1 MAEETE
7 QKQDGSSEATSAGGG
22 SSRGKWIGIV
32 LLIIVVQVA
41 ATLGGMYLFRPTK
54 AEAKKEELPSDA
66 ASKEEDEAV
75 DEEGQ
80 EELKEGEEIFGAIY
94 PLEMFLVNL
103 KDGGVI
109 RLEIQLQFTSR
120 DVPRRIYSRMPII
133 RDTVISILSQKSK
146 ADVLEKKGR
155 EQLRADVKKL
165 VNERLMG
172 ELVSVVLFTQYI
184 VQ

>member
-7 QKQDGSSEATSAGGG
+7 AKQEEGGAATSGGGG
-22 SSRGKWIGIV
+22 SRGRWIALVIV
-32 LLIIVVQVA
+32 IVVVQVA
-41 ATLGGMYLFRPTK
+41 ATLGGMYLFRSSK
-54 AEAKKEELPSDA
+54 AEATKEELPSDA

-75 DEEGQ
+75 ETEEQ
-80 EELKEGEEIFGAIY
+80 AELKEGEEIFGAIY

-109 RLEIQLQFTSR
+109 RIEIQLQFTGR
-120 DVPRRIYSRMPII
+120 EVPRRLFSRMPVI

>member
-7 QKQDGSSEATSAGGG
+7 EKQEGSKEVKASGG
-22 SSRGKWIGIV
+22 SRGKWIGLV
-32 LLIIVVQVA
+32 LLLIVVQVA
-41 ATLGGMYLFRPTK
+41 ATLGGMYLFKSNK
-54 AEAKKEELPSDA
+54 AEATKEELPSDA
-66 ASKEEDEAV
+66 AAKEE
-75 DEEGQ
+75 EETAEPEEQ

-109 RLEIQLQFTSR
+109 RVEVQLQFTSR
-120 DVPRRIYSRMPII
+120 EIPRRLYSRMPLI
-133 RDTVISILSQKSK
+133 RDTVISILSQKTRG
-146 ADVLEKKGR
+146 DVLERKGR

-165 VNERLMG
+165 VNDRLMG

>member
-7 QKQDGSSEATSAGGG
+7 EKKEGTKEGSSGG
-22 SSRGKWIGIV
+22 SGSRGKWIGLI
-32 LLIIVVQVA
+32 LLIIVVQVG
-41 ATLGGMYLFRPTK
+41 ATLGGMYLFRSSK
-54 AEAKKEELPSDA
+54 AEATKEELPSDA
-66 ASKEEDEAV
+66 ASKEENEAV
-75 DEEGQ
+75 EPEEQ
-80 EELKEGEEIFGAIY
+80 DELKEGEEIFGAIY

-109 RLEIQLQFTSR
+109 RVEMQLQFTSR
-120 DVPRRIYSRMPII
+120 EVPRRLYSRMPII

>member
-7 QKQDGSSEATSAGGG
+7 GKQEEGSAAASGG
-22 SSRGKWIGIV
+22 SGSRGKWIGLVILIV
-32 LLIIVVQVA
+32 VVQVA
-41 ATLGGMYLFRPTK
+41 ATFGGLYLFRSSK
-54 AEAKKEELPSDA
+54 AEVTKEELPSDA
-66 ASKEEDEAV
+66 ASKEE
-75 DEEGQ
+75 EETAEPEEQ

-109 RLEIQLQFTSR
+109 RIEMQLQFTGR
-120 DVPRRIYSRMPII
+120 EVPRRLFSRMPII
-133 RDTVISILSQKSK
+133 RDTVISILSQKNK

-172 ELVSVVLFTQYI
+172 ELVNVVLFTQYI